1 MLITGASKKN
11 SILKIAPVV
20 LAFIISMGPKISQA
34 LANPASSYCLASGGK
49 LVIKDDAK
57 GNQYGFCVVS
67 KTLAF
72 EEWCLFKNRQ
82 DARFQCENK
91 ISKVNN

>member
-11 SILKIAPVV
+11 SFLKIAPVA
-20 LAFIISMGPKISQA
+20 LALIISMGPKVAQA

-49 LVIKDDAK
+49 LVIKEDAK
-57 GNQYGFCVVS
+57 GNQYGICQIS
-67 KTLAF
+67 KTVAF

-82 DARFQCENK
+82 DASFQCENK